1 MKKFIFI
8 LNALDIMA
16 GLLRG
21 KRFEGVLFLDMNTGL
36 PTFKA
41 YNRKPRVRS
50 KDVLIEKLPWG
61 WVKGSAKRNKR
72 LTSMPNDLSL
82 AEQLAILDK
91 ENELAKEALIKK
103 HLFNNE
109 IL

>member
-16 GLLRG
+16 GLLKG
-21 KRFEGVLFLDMNTGL
+21 KRFEGVLFLDKNTGL

-41 YNRKPRVRS
+41 YNRKPKTYV
-50 KDVLIEKLPWG
+50 KDVLIEKLPYG
-61 WVKGSAKRNKR
+61 WVKGSVKRNKR

-82 AEQLAILDK
+82 AEQLAILDR
-91 ENELAKEALIKK
+91 ENEQAKEALIKK
-103 HLFNNE
+103 YLFNNE
-109 IL
+109 IH